1 MKRTLDHGWTQ
12 LNCRFSCSFSQFPS
26 TNIVSYWSNHI
37 TQRYVLFRLRRC
49 KIYNRSVHRSTYNC
63 LHIYYDVWHKPG
75 DMKRTLYGSLNI
87 SITTFTLQ
95 LAELCTK
102 PMNELVSLEASR
114 HTVLF
119 QQMYFNVKEAHY
131 VIDRRENIEQHLQQS
146 LRSTLATRHIKYI

>member
-1 MKRTLDHGWTQ
+1 
-12 LNCRFSCSFSQFPS
+12 
-26 TNIVSYWSNHI
+26 
-37 TQRYVLFRLRRC
+37 
-49 KIYNRSVHRSTYNC
+49 
-63 LHIYYDVWHKPG
+63 
-75 DMKRTLYGSLNI
+75 MKRTLYGSLNI